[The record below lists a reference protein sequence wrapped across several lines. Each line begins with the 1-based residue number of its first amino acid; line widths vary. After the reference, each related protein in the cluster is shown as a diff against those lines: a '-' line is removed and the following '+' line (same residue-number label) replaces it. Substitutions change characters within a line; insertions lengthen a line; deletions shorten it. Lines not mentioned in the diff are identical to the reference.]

1 MVSCVCKDRI
11 SVWFITQLFQVSEQT
26 SLQIHILFVIQH
38 VDSVILICLWKII
51 QWAYWINSWHY
62 CRCND
67 RLGKFILFF
76 TILYI
81 HLKKTFRLSVDI
93 SFGFNVRK
101 KLILLHPGEIDLTF
115 ESKIECI
122 VSVLKSSRLKF
133 FNAFH

>member
-1 MVSCVCKDRI
+1 MVSCICKDSI
-11 SVWFITQLFQVSEQT
+11 SVGLITQLFQISEQT

-38 VDSVILICLWKII
+38 VYSVVLICLWKII

-67 RLGKFILFF
+67 RLGKFILFV

-81 HLKKTFRLSVDI
+81 HLKKTFRLSVDV
-93 SFGFNVRK
+93 SLGFNVRK
-101 KLILLHPGEIDLTF
+101 ELILLHPGEIYLTF

-122 VSVLKSSRLKF
+122 VSVLKSFCLEF